1 MWLRDSSSA
10 NLPATAEDI
19 SRPYK
24 LSPIAVKGAG
34 AVADWARDPVAPTGF
49 LDAYTNDGA
58 NTKKCN
64 NTALATA

>member
-1 MWLRDSSSA
+1 MWLRDNTAA
-10 NLPATAEDI
+10 NVPATADEI

-24 LSPIAVKGAG
+24 LNPIAVKAAS

-49 LDAYTNDGA
+49 LEAYTNDGT

>member
-1 MWLRDSSSA
+1 MWLKDSSSA
-10 NLPATAEDI
+10 NLPATADDI

-24 LSPIAVKGAG
+24 LSPIVVKA
-34 AVADWARDPVAPTGF
+34 AANVADWARDPVAPTGF

-58 NTKKCN
+58 STKKCN